1 MKGRFTSAIYAP
13 QCANTVGAY
22 GLGRELNPVC
32 PAFVL
37 TSWRCHG
44 LEINQNM
51 ALPKLEPI
59 RDEDLPAF
67 CAFLHA
73 NLNPAIAADVWA
85 DAFRQ
90 DWGVNKPNNGFL
102 IRDDAGAIVG
112 GIGAIYAAYPVHGKV
127 EQFCNITSWMVLD
140 AYRTQSM
147 RLAMTLISQPGFHY
161 TDLSPTAV
169 VEQSLKFLKFTP
181 MNEARTL
188 LFNLPAPH
196 QRLTGAGIA
205 SNPAHIEQVLDAA
218 SAKVYRDHKHFPWLK
233 FVAVGKG
240 NERSL
245 VIYKRATLKSLPSAD
260 IIGFTNPEV
269 FLRFLPVLG
278 CHFLLA
284 GMVTTRVE
292 TRLLPARP
300 VWPHTELKGYRHR
313 VFRSDSLGEA
323 DIQNLYSEYVA
334 LDL

>member
-1 MKGRFTSAIYAP
+1 MEAERVRS
-13 QCANTVGAY
+13 Y
-22 GLGRELNPVC
+22 GLGGELTPVF

-37 TSWRCHG
+37 TSRRPHG
-44 LEINQNM
+44 LLLNM

-73 NLNPAIAADVWA
+73 NLNPSHPADVWA

-90 DWGVNKPNNGFL
+90 DWGVDKPNNGFL
-102 IRDDAGAIVG
+102 IREESGPNAGNIVG
-112 GIGAIYAAYPVHGKV
+112 GIGAIYGAYPVRGKL

-147 RLAMTLISQPGFHY
+147 RLAMAVISQPGFHY

-169 VEQSLKFLKFTP
+169 VEQSLKFLKFKP
-181 MNEARTL
+181 MNAARTV
-188 LFNLPAPH
+188 LFNLPAPQ
-196 QRLTGAGIA
+196 QRLIGAGVTA
-205 SNPAHIEQVLDAA
+205 DPVRLEAVLDAA
-218 SAKVYRDHKHFPWLK
+218 SLKVYRDHKHFPWLR
-233 FVAVGKG
+233 FLAVGKG
-240 NERSL
+240 KARSL
-245 VIYKRATLKSLPSAD
+245 VIYKRATLKNLPSAE

-269 FLRFLPVLG
+269 FLRYLPVLG
-278 CHFLLA
+278 CHFLLS

-292 TRLLPARP
+292 SRLLPGKPA
-300 VWPHTELKGYRHR
+300 WPHTVLTGYRNR
-313 VFRSDSLGEA
+313 VFRSDTLGEA